1 LNGLHYSNEQN
12 VNTAQKS
19 SLMFDSRFN
28 IKAEEGLGIMPVVIH
43 SSFDP
48 KINKNP
54 NFNEEEKD
62 NMHAILHS

>member
-1 LNGLHYSNEQN
+1 
-12 VNTAQKS
+12 
-19 SLMFDSRFN
+19 MFDSRFN